1 MEVVFAKDK
10 KNNRFSDKF
19 KNIFKKIKNIRL
31 PHAFYYFLILI
42 AINVGFYFMMLLEN
56 NFSLAY
62 GGDYTAQ
69 YIPMGYHVWDYY
81 HEWIW
86 TGHFTLFDQELYL
99 GANSFGSNAYYG
111 LFSPFNII
119 IVLFPRTF
127 VPQAMAITSMI
138 KLACAGL
145 FFSIYMKKAFKVKE
159 AVSYMCGIAYAFA
172 GWGAFYLW
180 YNNYQDI
187 LVFFPLVL
195 LGVEKTIQE
204 SKPWVL
210 ALGTFFLAICNYVLM
225 VPYLICGFL
234 YAMFRFFQ
242 TIRSRNVANNF
253 KVLGL
258 GVVGFAGGLLMSLFV
273 FGPALLATITSPKL
287 EGNSYGDLLK
297 TYLQNKDFKNFFSTL
312 FSWDKVGDQHGYVIK
327 ERVLYPIFEFFFPA
341 TTCRSIPTMEISEWD
356 FDDMAVSLWCYT
368 PIMIF
373 LVPALI
379 QSGKEKKWSHYIG
392 FALILLSLFT
402 PFMYFVTMGFTN
414 GYARWT
420 LFIATSL
427 IAYVGIYLDKI
438 PNVARWHIHLGFAFA
453 AIGIIACWILSYK
466 IEGHVVMWSSG
477 DQFIETGRKFTHRF
491 VEDGFDFTNL
501 AYIIE
506 LVYVFGVYLT
516 MFFLYNK
523 KKAFTIVV
531 TSFFALEA
539 AAVGNFVT
547 YGHGYDTGYN
557 NGYQNNEKVRKII
570 TSIKKTDKS
579 FYRMYTSIGDG
590 WSTNNSFVNGYNAA
604 SFFHSLYN
612 FEVNDFTMW
621 TGLRSDT
628 KSVAGSYRGKWQDI
642 DNLLGVKYY
651 IVSKAKSQYA
661 NIENNNP
668 GGYIPNVP
676 FDFEEMKDLETKE
689 NVVYQN
695 KKLNGFGYAY
705 NNISNVQ
712 LNSDRFNI
720 TVIRNGIEL
729 TTYAN
734 VKKDDAEVIKKDIT
748 LVETPASTASLV
760 EQKRNTHYKLTQYH
774 TEDYSKF
781 YDFAKI
787 PDIPNDLTPTTDYD
801 SNDAMKYFAFYTSV
815 VDGQILYPENTTLY
829 IRAPFTGSCKY
840 NFYFIGMDNKIF
852 MMDAHDDDT
861 TDNTSYI
868 RAFYLR
874 KDVKAIAVCG
884 KYFESYLRES
894 SLRLYTESKADYDY
908 RMAALTA
915 NPITDVKYSADKF
928 TFKTDFA
935 ENKFVVS
942 QVAFDAGGKVKAV
955 DNVTKK
961 TVDIK
966 TYNGNGGFVSF
977 VAPKGSYS
985 YTMSYETPYLRMTYI
1000 VSALAFIGFF
1010 TSMLGYHLYQEK
1022 KRNHYLDKLFRA

>member
-10 KNNRFSDKF
+10 KTNRFSDKF

-31 PHAFYYFLILI
+31 PHAFYYFLILLVI
-42 AINVGFYFMMLLEN
+42 SVGFYFMMLLEN
-56 NFSLAY
+56 NFTLAY

-81 HEWIW
+81 HEWMW

-127 VPQAMAITSMI
+127 VPQAMAITSI
-138 KLACAGL
+138 VKLACAGL
-145 FFSIYMKKAFKVKE
+145 FFSIYMTKAFKVKE
-159 AVSYMCGIAYAFA
+159 TVSYMCGIAYAFA

-204 SKPWVL
+204 KKPWVL

-242 TIRSRNVANNF
+242 TIRTRNVANNF

-258 GVVGFAGGLLMSLFV
+258 GVVGFALGLFMGLFV

-373 LVPALI
+373 LVPALV

-392 FALILLSLFT
+392 FALILVSLFT

-453 AIGIIACWILSYK
+453 AIGIITCWILSYK
-466 IEGHVVMWSSG
+466 IEGHVVMWQNG
-477 DQFIETGRKFTHRF
+477 DQLTETGRKFTHRF
-491 VEDGFDFTNL
+491 IEDGFDFTNL

-506 LVYVFGVYLT
+506 LVYVFGVYIT

-523 KKAFTIVV
+523 QKAFTIVV

-590 WSTNNSFVNGYNAA
+590 WSTNNSFINGYNAA

-628 KSVAGSYRGKWQDI
+628 KSVAGSYRGKWQDV

-651 IVSKAKSQYA
+651 IVSKAKSQFD
-661 NIENNNP
+661 NINNNNP
-668 GGYIPNVP
+668 GGYVPNIP
-676 FDFEEMKDLETKE
+676 FDFDEMKDLETKE
-689 NVVYQN
+689 NIVYQN
-695 KKLNGFGYAY
+695 NKLNGIGYAY
-705 NNISNVQ
+705 NYVSNVE
-712 LNSDRFNI
+712 LTSDRFNI
-720 TVIRNGIEL
+720 AVIKNGIEL

-734 VKKDDAEVIKKDIT
+734 VKKDDAEIIKKDVP
-748 LVETPASTASLV
+748 LVETPADTSSLK
-760 EQKRNTHYKLTQYH
+760 QQTRNNNYKYTLYH

-801 SNDAMKYFAFYTSV
+801 YKDAMRYFGFYTPV
-815 VDGQILYPENTTLY
+815 VDGQPLYPEGTTLY

-884 KYFESYLRES
+884 KYFESYLRDS
-894 SLRLYTESKADYDY
+894 SLRLFIESRADYES
-908 RMAALTA
+908 RMATLRA
-915 NPITDVKYSADKF
+915 NPVTDVKYSADKF
-928 TFKTDFA
+928 TFKTDFTD
-935 ENKFVVS
+935 NRFIVT
-942 QVAFDAGGKVKAV
+942 QVAFDAGWKVKAV
-955 DNVTKK
+955 DNNTKK
-961 TVDIK
+961 SIDLK

-985 YTMSYETPYLRMTYI
+985 YTMSYKTPYLDITYV
-1000 VSALAFIGFF
+1000 VSAFAFIGFF
-1010 TSMLGYHLYQEK
+1010 TSMLGYHLFQEK
-1022 KRNHYLDKLFRA
+1022 KRNHHLDQLFR